1 MVTGISIGRVCDP
14 TKCYVEQLFF
24 VRKKMILQLEHVT
37 KHYRDQSDLIP
48 VLTDVNFNI
57 SAGETVAL
65 TGDSGSGKSTLLHIA
80 AGLETPDVGKVLIG
94 DRDISRL
101 SESDRARVRRTDVS
115 VIFQQFN
122 LIPSITVEANIRFQA
137 ELSKRTDDAWI
148 SELVKVLGLQA
159 HLRKYPEVLSGG
171 QQQRVAIA
179 RSLALRPTFLLAD
192 EPTGNLDEKTSDT
205 VVSQMLAL
213 VAESNTSLLIVTHS
227 PHVAAKMKNQKL
239 LQNGRLI

>member
-1 MVTGISIGRVCDP
+1 MA
-14 TKCYVEQLFF
+14 
-24 VRKKMILQLEHVT
+24 KKNMILRLEHVT
-37 KHYRDQSDLIP
+37 KHYRDQSDVIP
-48 VLTDVNFNI
+48 VLTDINLSI

-80 AGLETPDVGKVLIG
+80 AGLETPDFGKVLIG
-94 DRDISRL
+94 DQDISQL
-101 SESDRARVRRTDVS
+101 SEPDRARVRRTDVS

-122 LIPSITVEANIRFQA
+122 LIPSLTVEANIRFQA
-137 ELSKRTDDAWI
+137 ELSKRTDSAWI
-148 SELVKVLGLQA
+148 NELVEVLGLKA
-159 HLRKYPEVLSGG
+159 HLGKYPEVLSGG

-179 RSLALRPTFLLAD
+179 RSLALRPVFLLAD

-213 VAESNTSLLIVTHS
+213 VTEINTSLLIVTHS
-227 PHVAAKMKNQKL
+227 PDVAAQMKIQKK

>member
-1 MVTGISIGRVCDP
+1 MLTNYGA
-14 TKCYVEQLFF
+14 
-24 VRKKMILQLEHVT
+24 KKNMILRLEHVT
-37 KHYRDQSDLIP
+37 KHYRDQSDVIP
-48 VLTDVNFNI
+48 VLTDINLSI

-80 AGLETPDVGKVLIG
+80 AGLETPDFGKVLIG
-94 DRDISRL
+94 DQDISQL
-101 SESDRARVRRTDVS
+101 SEPDRARVRRTAVS

-122 LIPSITVEANIRFQA
+122 LIPSLTVEANIRFQA
-137 ELSKRTDDAWI
+137 ELSKRTDSAWI
-148 SELVKVLGLQA
+148 NELVEVLGLKA
-159 HLRKYPEVLSGG
+159 HLGKYPEVLSGG

-179 RSLALRPTFLLAD
+179 RSLALRPVFLLAD

-213 VAESNTSLLIVTHS
+213 VTEINTSLLIVTHS
-227 PHVAAKMKNQKL
+227 PDVAAQMKIQKK

>member
-1 MVTGISIGRVCDP
+1 
-14 TKCYVEQLFF
+14 
-24 VRKKMILQLEHVT
+24 MILRLEHVT
-37 KHYRDQSDLIP
+37 KHYRDQSDVIP
-48 VLTDVNFNI
+48 VLTDINLSI

-80 AGLETPDVGKVLIG
+80 AGLETPDFGKVLIG
-94 DRDISRL
+94 DQDISQL
-101 SESDRARVRRTDVS
+101 SEPDRARVRRTDVS

-122 LIPSITVEANIRFQA
+122 LIPSLTVEANIRFQA
-137 ELSKRTDDAWI
+137 ELSKRTDNAWI
-148 SELVKVLGLQA
+148 NELVEVLGLKA
-159 HLRKYPEVLSGG
+159 HLGKYPEVLSGG

-179 RSLALRPTFLLAD
+179 RSLALRPVFLLAD

-213 VAESNTSLLIVTHS
+213 VTEINTSLLIVTHS
-227 PHVAAKMKNQKL
+227 PDVAAQMKIQKK

>member
-1 MVTGISIGRVCDP
+1 MTNYGA
-14 TKCYVEQLFF
+14 
-24 VRKKMILQLEHVT
+24 KKNMILRLEHVT
-37 KHYRDQSDLIP
+37 KHYRDQSDVIP
-48 VLTDVNFNI
+48 VLTDINLSI

-80 AGLETPDVGKVLIG
+80 AGLETPDFGKVLIG
-94 DRDISRL
+94 DQDISQL
-101 SESDRARVRRTDVS
+101 SEPDRARVRRTAVS

-122 LIPSITVEANIRFQA
+122 LIPSLTVEANIRFQA
-137 ELSKRTDDAWI
+137 ELSKRTDSAWI
-148 SELVKVLGLQA
+148 NELVEVLGLKA
-159 HLRKYPEVLSGG
+159 HLGKYPEVLSGG

-179 RSLALRPTFLLAD
+179 RSLALRPVFLLAD

-213 VAESNTSLLIVTHS
+213 VTEINTSLLIVTHS
-227 PHVAAKMKNQKL
+227 PDVAAQMKIQKK

>member
-1 MVTGISIGRVCDP
+1 
-14 TKCYVEQLFF
+14 
-24 VRKKMILQLEHVT
+24 MILRLEHVT
-37 KHYRDQSDLIP
+37 KHYRDQSDVIP
-48 VLTDVNFNI
+48 VLTDINLSI

-80 AGLETPDVGKVLIG
+80 AGLETPDSGKVLIG
-94 DRDISRL
+94 DQDISQL
-101 SESDRARVRRTDVS
+101 SEPDRARVRRTDVS

-122 LIPSITVEANIRFQA
+122 LIPSLTVEANVRFQA
-137 ELSKRTDDAWI
+137 ELSKRTDSAWI
-148 SELVKVLGLQA
+148 NELVEVLGLKA
-159 HLRKYPEVLSGG
+159 HLGKYPEVLSGG

-179 RSLALRPTFLLAD
+179 RSLALRPVFLLAD

-213 VAESNTSLLIVTHS
+213 VTEINTSLLIVTHS
-227 PHVAAKMKNQKL
+227 PDVAAQMKIQKK